1 MLEEQGRVVAVS
13 SDEAWVQ
20 TIRESACHSCA
31 ARKGCG
37 QRALNQRYGEAFQIR
52 VANVIGA
59 QVGDEVVVGVP
70 ESSLL
75 KASLMLYLAPLLMM
89 VVGAIFM
96 ERWVSAQ
103 EGWVILGGLVGLAA
117 GFVWARWFSQRYRS
131 DQSFAPQLLRHSQSQ
146 APACLPLD
154 EVEAACNSKGL

>member
-1 MLEEQGRVVAVS
+1 MIEEQGRVVAVS
-13 SDEAWVQ
+13 GDEAWVQ
-20 TIRESACHSCA
+20 TIRESACHSCS

-37 QRALNQRYGEAFQIR
+37 QRVLSQMNGQAFQVR

-59 QVGDEVVVGVP
+59 RVGDEVVVGIP

-89 VVGAIFM
+89 VLGAITM

-103 EGWVILGGLVGLAA
+103 EGWVIFGGVAGLAA

-131 DQSFAPQLLRHSQSQ
+131 DQNFAPQLLRRALSPVSVCQ
-146 APACLPLD
+146 PLD
-154 EVEAACNSKGL
+154 QAEMAGNRQGL